1 MHFYRKDS
9 TLESSSCFKW
19 YNSFEF
25 DTNQGN
31 KYFLHLCYREQFKQ
45 MHWNSWLTLDY
56 RQYQLKIQGCSVTD
70 VLWGFMHTGSS
81 MRGKGTAKPHNFFP
95 KKLKIH
101 SFSAQLH
108 WCLFIRKILSTYYRF
123 LFVFISHT
131 EHRVKVIFQ
140 L

>member
-70 VLWGFMHTGSS
+70 VLWGFKHTSS
-81 MRGKGTAKPHNFFP
+81 SVRGKGTAKPHNFFP

-101 SFSAQLH
+101 SFSASYIGVCLSEKFWVH
-108 WCLFIRKILSTYYRF
+108 ITDFCLFSFHIQNIELK
-123 LFVFISHT
+123 
-131 EHRVKVIFQ
+131 
-140 L
+140 